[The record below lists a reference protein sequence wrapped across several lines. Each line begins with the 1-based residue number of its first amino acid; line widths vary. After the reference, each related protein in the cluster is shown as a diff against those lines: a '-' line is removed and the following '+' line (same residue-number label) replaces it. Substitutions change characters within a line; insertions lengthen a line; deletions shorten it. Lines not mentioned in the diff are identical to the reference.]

1 MRHKVRGRCSLY
13 SLVIFI
19 VTAANDAS
27 SLSFRYGERGTK
39 QERYRAERPIRVYAR
54 RGARRWRCV
63 AGRGEK
69 STTGPSRVARTI
81 KKRAS
86 AQILA
91 GSKLPEKRNKRW
103 IRGPPLNHP
112 LLPTRPLSALS
123 PTRRRP
129 APWIDSRAL
138 AFLG

>member
-1 MRHKVRGRCSLY
+1 MRHKIRGGCSLY

-27 SLSFRYGERGTK
+27 SVVLPIRERGTK
-39 QERYRAERPIRVYAR
+39 QERYRAERPIRVYAGV
-54 RGARRWRCV
+54 RGWWRCV
-63 AGRGEK
+63 AGRGEE

-91 GSKLPEKRNKRW
+91 GSKLLEKRNKRW

-112 LLPTRPLSALS
+112 LLPTRPLPPCSLP
-123 PTRRRP
+123 PTAS
-129 APWIDSRAL
+129 APWIDRRAL